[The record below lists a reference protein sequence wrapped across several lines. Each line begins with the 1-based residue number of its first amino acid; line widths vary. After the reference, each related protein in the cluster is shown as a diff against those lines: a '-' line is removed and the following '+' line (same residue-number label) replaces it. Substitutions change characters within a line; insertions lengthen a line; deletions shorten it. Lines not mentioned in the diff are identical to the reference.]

1 LREFGRFL
9 IKVCTIDH
17 DIQNLSECIDV
28 GNFEVVCDA
37 VKTLSGHDSE
47 TGTYKVPSLALRL
60 GQSLTKC
67 AQNLRGK
74 AVREGCSYLKKQCD
88 DFLDIAKE
96 DWKLQVSTQARQT
109 IDERKWNSPR
119 KLPLASDL
127 KLLNT
132 YLISKVTEA
141 EKKSDF
147 ITKS

>member
-9 IKVCTIDH
+9 IKVRTTDH

-28 GNFEVVCDA
+28 GKFALVCDA
-37 VKTLSGHDSE
+37 VKTLSGHDSQ
-47 TGTYKVPSLALRL
+47 TGTYKVPSLALRP
-60 GQSLTKC
+60 GQSVAKC
-67 AQNLRGK
+67 TQNLRGK
-74 AVREGCSYLKKQCD
+74 AVREGCSHLNKQCD
-88 DFLDIAKE
+88 DFIDIAK

-132 YLISKVTEA
+132 YLNR
-141 EKKSDF
+141 
-147 ITKS
+147 